1 MHAQFPGD
9 AVRSGTKLAPEAAD
23 GFNDVLA
30 QRMRK
35 VFRPAGAVLKPCVP
49 FLPVALPPLRDGA
62 PRDTGLVCNLSLG
75 HPAFDPLDDQSPPV
89 EVELRVSMWH

>member
-1 MHAQFPGD
+1 
-9 AVRSGTKLAPEAAD
+9 VRSGTKLAPEAAD

-62 PRDTGLVCNLSLG
+62 PRDTGLVATWVIPLSTLWTINRL
-75 HPAFDPLDDQSPPV
+75 P
-89 EVELRVSMWH
+89 